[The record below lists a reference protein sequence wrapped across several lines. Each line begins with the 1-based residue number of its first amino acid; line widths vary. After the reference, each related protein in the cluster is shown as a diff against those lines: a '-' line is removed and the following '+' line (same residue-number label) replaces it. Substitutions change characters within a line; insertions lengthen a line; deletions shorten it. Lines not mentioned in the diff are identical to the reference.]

1 MIRSINPEDSVRKKL
16 GELLDHKIA
25 LLDGAMGT
33 MIQQYDLQEN
43 DYRGERFADW
53 PSDLKGNNDLLTITQ
68 PQIISSIHQQY
79 LAAGANIIET
89 NTFNANAPSMA
100 DYGLEDVV
108 YELNYAA
115 AKIAREAIDHFKA
128 SGQQE
133 TFVAGIL
140 GPTNRT
146 CSLSPDVEDPS
157 FRNINFDQL
166 VATYSEATGALIDGG
181 VDLIMVETIFDTLNA
196 KAALFAIDSVA
207 NERGIDIPI
216 MISGTIT
223 DASGRTLSGQTT
235 EAFWHSVRH
244 ANPISIGL
252 NCALGA
258 TELRPYL
265 QTLSQIS
272 ECYVAFIPMLDYPI
286 SLVSMI
292 NLPLRWPRS
301 YESLVKKACLTLLV
315 AVVEPPP
322 LI

>member
-1 MIRSINPEDSVRKKL
+1 MSRSINPEDSVRKKL
-16 GELLDHKIA
+16 GELLDYKIA

-53 PSDLKGNNDLLTITQ
+53 PSDLKGNNDLLTLTQ

-100 DYGLEDVV
+100 DYGLEDLV

-223 DASGRTLSGQTT
+223 DASGQMHR
-235 EAFWHSVRH
+235 
-244 ANPISIGL
+244 
-252 NCALGA
+252 
-258 TELRPYL
+258 
-265 QTLSQIS
+265 
-272 ECYVAFIPMLDYPI
+272 
-286 SLVSMI
+286 
-292 NLPLRWPRS
+292 
-301 YESLVKKACLTLLV
+301 
-315 AVVEPPP
+315 
-322 LI
+322 